1 MLSVCGGPVLGFH
14 FNVLLPEGSALL
26 EKPVSKPL
34 LGDVPICGVVSLF
47 YLEDDRGVTR
57 PHSEEERA
65 NVKGLFGDHGSGS
78 GTAMRTSS

>member
-1 MLSVCGGPVLGFH
+1 MSSVWGYPVLGFY

-34 LGDVPICGVVSLF
+34 LAHVPICPFVSLF
-47 YLEDDRGVTR
+47 YLEDDRGVAR